1 MNKEQI
7 NKVFGVPVATQTN
20 WEKNRPDYAK
30 YLDKGLTLIQLLPE
44 EVVTELFAADK
55 PKQIHQTFGIESNF
69 AKTEMK
75 ITPSTVSDWMANGR
89 NKLYIGLIAGAILDK
104 LEPILVENNKTLT
117 DLFNSDIDIVDF
129 IYVWR
134 HRPAVIQALTR
145 TLF

>member
-30 YLDKGLTLIQLLPE
+30 YLDKGLTLIELLPK

-55 PKQIHQTFGIESNF
+55 PKQINQTFGIESNF

-89 NKLYIGLIAGAILDK
+89 NKLYIGLITGAILDK

-117 DLFNSDIDIVDF
+117 DLYNSDIDIVDF

-134 HRPAVIQALTR
+134 HRPAVVQALTR
-145 TLF
+145 TL